1 MGTRGAVGFISNGI
15 EKITYN
21 YFDSYPEGLGNNVLN
36 FLHTIIN
43 FEELKIKVNN
53 IILVDGKGEPTIKQ
67 IKHCIAAK
75 TADMEVR
82 EQSYK
87 DWYCLLRHTQG
98 NLEKYFEVG
107 IMLDSKDFLFDSLF
121 CEWAYIINLDTY
133 KLEIYKGFNEDQNG
147 KGRYASQH
155 RERDGNQYYG
165 VKLIYEVDL
174 FNLPKEFEVH
184 CNDEVDKS
192 YLELIYG
199 YDEGWKNIKLQLD
212 E

>member
-1 MGTRGAVGFISNGI
+1 MGTRGAVGFLSNGI

-21 YFDSYPEGLGNNVLN
+21 HFDSYPEGLGNGVLN

-53 IILVDGKGEPTIKQ
+53 IILIDEKVEPTIKQ
-67 IKHCIAAK
+67 IKQCIAAK
-75 TADMEVR
+75 TVDMEAS

-87 DWYCLLRHTQG
+87 DWYCLLRHAQG
-98 NLEKYFEVG
+98 NLEKYIEVRL
-107 IMLDSKDFLFDSLF
+107 MPDSKDFLLDSLF
-121 CEWAYIINLDTY
+121 CEWAYIINLDTN
-133 KLEIYKGFNEDQNG
+133 KLEIYEGFNEDQNG

-155 RERDGNQYYG
+155 RELDGNHHYG

-174 FNLPKEFEVH
+174 FNLPKEFEGH
-184 CNDEVDKS
+184 CDDEVDKS
-192 YLELIYG
+192 YLEII
-199 YDEGWKNIKLQLD
+199 YDEEWKNIKLQLD